1 MLGSRR
7 DRLIIAINTHKL
19 CQVFRRMNLSP
30 CRFSRN
36 VSLPGHTNVSGEK
49 PAFRPWLERVVQHVQ
64 TEPTGLHVYENCGSG
79 YTDTYV
85 GGVKSKNTYP
95 MLNSEYSAPIALL
108 YYTDFKALTW
118 TLYADSTEYGIPFE
132 EFNSGTLAVGYNP
145 RAVGG
150 HKESTV
156 HAGMMKAG
164 LIKK

>member
-1 MLGSRR
+1 MKKALMLGAMVAVVATAAQAKKGG
-7 DRLIIAINTHKL
+7 IAPSYSFYGFCDGL
-19 CQVFRRMNLSP
+19 ADLS
-30 CRFSRN
+30 
-36 VSLPGHTNVSGEK
+36 GTT
-49 PAFRPWLERVVQHVQ
+49 VV
-64 TEPTGLHVYENCGSG
+64 TGLHVYEKCGSG
-79 YTDTYV
+79 YTDTYI

-95 MLNSEYSAPIALL
+95 LLNSEYSAPIALL

>member
-1 MLGSRR
+1 MKKALMLGAMMAVVATAAQAKKGG
-7 DRLIIAINTHKL
+7 IAPSYSFYGFCDGLGDLTGT
-19 CQVFRRMNLSP
+19 S
-30 CRFSRN
+30 
-36 VSLPGHTNVSGEK
+36 
-49 PAFRPWLERVVQHVQ
+49 VV
-64 TEPTGLHVYENCGSG
+64 TGLHVYENCGSG
-79 YTDTYV
+79 YTDTYI

-95 MLNSEYSAPIALL
+95 LLNSEYSAPIALL